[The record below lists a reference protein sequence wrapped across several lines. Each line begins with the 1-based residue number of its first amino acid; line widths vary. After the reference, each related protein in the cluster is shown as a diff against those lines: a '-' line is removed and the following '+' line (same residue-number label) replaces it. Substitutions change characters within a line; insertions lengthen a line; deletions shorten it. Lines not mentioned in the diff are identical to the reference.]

1 MHNYRGLK
9 KKHQKTGNRA
19 DAQLQGAEEET
30 PENWE

>member
-1 MHNYRGLK
+1 MHTYRGMNK
-9 KKHQKTGNRA
+9 AHQETGVRA